1 MKIKIFYL
9 LYMLYLNYFISAILL
24 LLIILITYYVK
35 KKSII
40 YFIVILLILL
50 ILNCILKKKKE
61 FFNVN
66 ETAEL
71 LRESAEKDSKMEKMN
86 SKMTK
91 LENNIGDLTDI
102 VKQQRVK
109 ELYKKNTQAKDFDMT
124 KSQEKQDNEL
134 DFLEREI
141 DILTKM
147 YKNEVDMLEGKTVSS
162 IPVLSSCKVK
172 NEGNLYKKG
181 NGDESQTEN
190 LIKKIENIEKLK
202 NNGVQSETSNSLYNL
217 ISKDKISDNMD
228 INVNLL

>member
-35 KKSII
+35 ERSII

-50 ILNCILKKKKE
+50 ILNCILRKKKE

-71 LRESAEKDSKMEKMN
+71 LRESAEKDSKIEKLN
-86 SKMTK
+86 SKMSK

-109 ELYKKNTQAKDFDMT
+109 ELYRKNTEAKDFDMT

-181 NGDESQTEN
+181 NENESQTEN

>member
-24 LLIILITYYVK
+24 LLIILITYYIK
-35 KKSII
+35 EKSII

-71 LRESAEKDSKMEKMN
+71 LRESAEKDNKMEKMN
-86 SKMTK
+86 SKMAK

-109 ELYKKNTQAKDFDMT
+109 ELYKKNSEAKDFDMT

-147 YKNEVDMLEGKTVSS
+147 YKNEVDMLEGKNVSA

-181 NGDESQTEN
+181 NGNESQTED
-190 LIKKIENIEKLK
+190 LIKKIENIERLK
-202 NNGVQSETSNSLYNL
+202 NNGVNSESSNNLYNL

>member
-181 NGDESQTEN
+181 NGNESQTEN